1 MARNLA
7 EEIQWLLKPGHD
19 AFEERPATFREFIG
33 PEYLDIEKYL
43 RKRILLE
50 LEEILG
56 NEIDINRI
64 ARYSEALVTGAIGIG
79 KTTVASVVL
88 PYMAHWALCLKDPQ
102 DFYGLMPGSRI
113 ALMQMSTSEDQ
124 ALEVVFGDV
133 KARIEHSPWFK
144 DRYPH
149 DPKFKNQ
156 IRFPQKDIWIIPG
169 DSRETTFEGYN
180 ILGGILD
187 EGDSHLVTT
196 KKDYA
201 EQGYS
206 TISSRITSRFQDRGF
221 LLIIGQRKS
230 ATGFMERKYREF
242 KGKKNAYA
250 VSLSIWESMGEEF
263 YINLDG
269 GKKFGYDVI
278 RRQILPPGVAKML
291 NRPSVVEIP
300 ELYRPQFMTDPVKA
314 LRDLAGIPPKVGNPF
329 IPLIDKIEACEE
341 RWIHRFGDE
350 SPVDP
355 DGRIAPWFRA
365 KDSLKRVGHLDIAF
379 AEGGDALGFAMGHVR
394 EVIEIEGEM
403 KPVIIIDMAL
413 RLSAPTGGEIF
424 LSDVRK
430 MIYALKDDR
439 GFKLVKMT
447 MDGFQSTDT
456 KQQFQRRRYEVED
469 VSCDKSLVPYSDLRE
484 AIYEDRIEFPPYIV
498 NIRRDNQVEPT
509 RIIVQELSELVDM
522 DRKVDHP
529 EPGSKDVADAI
540 AGVTFTLM
548 GSRKYRRNVRDLQA
562 ARNAR
567 AERVLSSP
575 APVRPSHPAYLG
587 DSGIHAPLP
596 EPWRRSL

>member
-33 PEYLDIEKYL
+33 SEYLDIERYL

-56 NEIDINRI
+56 TEINIDRI
-64 ARYSEALVTGAIGIG
+64 AKYSEALVTGAIGIG
-79 KTTVASVVL
+79 KTTIASVVL
-88 PYMAHWALCLKDPQ
+88 PYLAHWALCLKDPQ

-133 KARIEHSPWFK
+133 KARIQHSPWFR

-230 ATGFMERKYREF
+230 ANGFMERKYREF

-263 YINLDG
+263 YIARDG
-269 GKKFGYDVI
+269 GKKFSYDVL
-278 RRQILPPGVAKML
+278 RRQILPASVAKVL
-291 NRPSVVEIP
+291 NRPSIVEIP

-341 RWIHRFGDE
+341 RWVHRFGDE

-355 DGRIAPWFRA
+355 DGRIQPWFRA

-424 LSDVRK
+424 LSDVRRL
-430 MIYALKDDR
+430 IYSLKDDR

-498 NIRRDNQVEPT
+498 NIRRDSAVEPT

-529 EPGSKDVADAI
+529 DPGSKDVADAI

-548 GSRKYRRNVRDLQA
+548 GSRKYRRNVRDLQM
-562 ARNAR
+562 ARQAR
-567 AERVLSSP
+567 AERVLS
-575 APVRPSHPAYLG
+575 ATGTAGPSHPAYLG

-596 EPWRRSL
+596 EPWRRT